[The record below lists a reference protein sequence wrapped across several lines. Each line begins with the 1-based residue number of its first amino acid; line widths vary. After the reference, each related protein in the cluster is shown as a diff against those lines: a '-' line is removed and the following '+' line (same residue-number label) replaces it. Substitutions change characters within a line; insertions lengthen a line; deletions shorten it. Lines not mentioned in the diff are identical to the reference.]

1 MKLKIIGVPMHYG
14 VNTYGLN
21 CGIDELKK
29 HDSSLNSMEMINII
43 YDSAK
48 DRHEKNLKFINTVNT
63 VCTSLAT
70 SVSSAVEDNYI
81 PLIIGGDHSI
91 SIGSV
96 SGVAKHKKIG
106 ILWLDA
112 HADMNTP
119 SITPTGNIHGMP
131 LSALQGYG
139 DDRLVNCFYKGKK
152 VNEENVVVFGARDL
166 DKQENEF
173 VKELDNTIMWYSD
186 IEKQGIDKS
195 LAKAYDLLMN
205 KTEGIHLSIDID
217 SIDPKECP
225 GVSVPV
231 KSGFKRKEALYIIE
245 YFLKTKS
252 LVSIDLVEY
261 NPVYDKGD
269 KTLKFALDVI
279 NLIKKYYE

>member
-29 HDSSLNSMEMINII
+29 HDSSLNNMEMINII

-48 DRHEKNLKFINTVNT
+48 DKHEKNLKFINTVST

-91 SIGSV
+91 SIGSA

-152 VNEENVVVFGARDL
+152 ANEENVVVFGARDL
-166 DKQENEF
+166 DPKEQIF
-173 VKELDNTIMWYSD
+173 VNSLNNTVMRYDD
-186 IEKQGIDKS
+186 IEKKGLDKS
-195 LAKAYDLLMN
+195 LSKAYSILTNHTD
-205 KTEGIHLSIDID
+205 GIPIFYLGVDVHCFSTSDRSND
-217 SIDPKECP
+217 SI
-225 GVSVPV
+225 
-231 KSGFKRKEALYIIE
+231 
-245 YFLKTKS
+245 
-252 LVSIDLVEY
+252 
-261 NPVYDKGD
+261 
-269 KTLKFALDVI
+269 
-279 NLIKKYYE
+279 